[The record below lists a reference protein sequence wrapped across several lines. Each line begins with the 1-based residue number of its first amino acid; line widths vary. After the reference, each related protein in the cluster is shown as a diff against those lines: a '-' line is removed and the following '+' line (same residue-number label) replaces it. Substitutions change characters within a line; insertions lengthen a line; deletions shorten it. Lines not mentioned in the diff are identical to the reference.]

1 MTLPAP
7 VSLPGFSIRLTKRFA
22 AVGNN
27 RKAIAS
33 QLLAVSLIGVLCLQ
47 CVLLPR
53 VAIAR
58 LSPNA
63 KTTAAGKQIAENE
76 ATSEATN
83 NGASSNEGNET
94 PAVADPLPAT
104 ITDAV
109 VSRHKPTLNGGH
121 IEGTLRVLLGES
133 FTIGGTSQ
141 ITSDLYLPGT
151 PTIQLSGAARY
162 AGTISDG
169 GVTSPANYTVSLSGD
184 VDLPGHIH
192 TNVDPIQLPADFPA
206 SIPAASGTRTVAIH
220 SQSDIAGIGSWQT
233 VRDLSVSRS
242 GLTVN
247 VPPGNYGT
255 FTVNGNSRL
264 NFTAG
269 TYNFANTFN
278 LDGSASIQATGFVVI
293 NVAKSLTV
301 TSGALVLG
309 SYTSPGDV
317 RLNVLGPSVNVNGSS
332 QISGLLRAD
341 NAQVSISGI
350 AQIRGQV
357 IADSITLN
365 GGKVIGSVWPAHSG
379 SSIITFGP
387 RRFDRTTGPPNQY
400 LEQFSLPATATSPY
414 TLHIQNGALDG
425 TNRVSS
431 ATVKLNGAVILSPSD
446 LNQNVAGVDRTV
458 TLLSANTLEV
468 SLASVPGS
476 YLVIGIAGIF
486 PPGDTTPPIVAITS
500 PANNSIT
507 TDSQIALSVTA
518 SDPGPGASGVA
529 QVYVNGQEATYYP
542 GDNTWALAGVV
553 LSIGA
558 NSIIAQAVDQAG
570 NQATAS
576 ITVTRETP
584 NQPPVVNAG
593 LDQNLALP
601 QTAPL
606 HGTASDDGLPQGS
619 TLVTSW
625 SMIAGPGTVDFADPN
640 GLNTIASFS
649 LAGTYVLRLSADDG
663 VLSNNDD
670 LTITVQPQ
678 NQPPTVNAGPD
689 QTIALPHAATLNGS
703 ATDDGLPDASSLTV
717 AWSQVSGPGTATFA
731 EAYLA
736 NTTAIFSEPGVYMLK
751 LSASD
756 SEMSSASELTVTVQP
771 ENQAPTVSAGPDQI
785 VALPAFALL
794 NGSAGDDG
802 WPASSSL
809 TETWTVVSGPAAAGI
824 INPNTT
830 IIQATFSVAGTY
842 VLRLTAS

>member
-1 MTLPAP
+1 MP
-7 VSLPGFSIRLTKRFA
+7 
-22 AVGNN
+22 AVGD
-27 RKAIAS
+27 
-33 QLLAVSLIGVLCLQ
+33 
-47 CVLLPR
+47 
-53 VAIAR
+53 
-58 LSPNA
+58 
-63 KTTAAGKQIAENE
+63 T
-76 ATSEATN
+76 
-83 NGASSNEGNET
+83 
-94 PAVADPLPAT
+94 LPAT

-109 VSRHKPTLNGGH
+109 VSKHKPTLNDGR
-121 IEGTLRVLLGES
+121 IEGSLRVLLGES
-133 FTIGGTSQ
+133 FTISGTNQ

-151 PTIQLSGAARY
+151 PAIQLSGAARY
-162 AGTISDG
+162 AGTVSDG
-169 GVTSPANYTVSLSGD
+169 GATSPSNYTVSLNGD
-184 VDLPGHIH
+184 VDLPGKIH
-192 TNVDPIQLPADFPA
+192 RQVDPLTLPADFPV

-309 SYTSPGDV
+309 SYTSPGVV
-317 RLNVLGPSVNVNGSS
+317 RLNVLGSSVNVNGSS

-341 NAQVSISGI
+341 SATVSINGAAQV
-350 AQIRGQV
+350 RGQV
-357 IADSITLN
+357 IANSVTLN
-365 GGKVIGSVWPAHSG
+365 GGRVIGSVWPAHSG
-379 SSIITFGP
+379 SSITTFGP

-414 TLHIQNGALDG
+414 TLHIQNGDLDG

-458 TLLSANTLEV
+458 TLASANTLEV

-476 YLVIGIAGIF
+476 YLIIDIGGLF
-486 PPGDTTPPIVAITS
+486 PPGDTTPPIIAITS
-500 PANNSIT
+500 PANNSTT
-507 TDSQIALSVTA
+507 TDSQIAVSVKA
-518 SDPGPGASGVA
+518 SDPGPAPSGVA
-529 QVYVNGQEATYYP
+529 HVYVNGQEATY
-542 GDNTWALAGVV
+542 DSSDDTWALAGVA
-553 LSIGA
+553 LSVGA

-601 QTAPL
+601 QTATL

-619 TLVTSW
+619 TLVTQW
-625 SMIAGPGTVDFADPN
+625 TMIGGPGTVDFADASD
-640 GLNTIASFS
+640 LDTIASFS
-649 LAGTYVLRLSADDG
+649 SAGTYVLRLSADDG
-663 VLSNNDD
+663 VLSNSDD
-670 LTITVQPQ
+670 LTVTVQPQ

-703 ATDDGLPDASSLTV
+703 ATDDGLPDGSSLTV
-717 AWSQVSGPGTATFA
+717 AWSQVSGPGTAVFA
-731 EAYLA
+731 EAYLT
-736 NTTAIFSEPGVYMLK
+736 NTTALFNEPGTYVLR

-756 SEMSSASELTVTVQP
+756 SELSSASELTVTVQP
-771 ENQAPTVSAGPDQI
+771 ENRAPTVSAGADQI

-802 WPASSSL
+802 WPAGSSL
-809 TETWTVVSGPAAAGI
+809 TETWTVVSGPVAAGI
-824 INPNTT
+824 VNPNTT
-830 IIQATFSVAGTY
+830 VTEVTFSVAGTY
-842 VLRLTAS
+842 VLRLTASDGALSNSDELIITVDPQNQPPVVDAGPDQTISLFGQLNLHGVVSDDGWPRNSTVAVSWSQVSGSGTATIAPPDAATTAVSFSARFW